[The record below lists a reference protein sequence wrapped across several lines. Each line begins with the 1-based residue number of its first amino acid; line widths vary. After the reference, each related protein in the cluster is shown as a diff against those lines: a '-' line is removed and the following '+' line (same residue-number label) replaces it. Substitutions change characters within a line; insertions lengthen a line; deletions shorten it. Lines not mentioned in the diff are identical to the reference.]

1 MNKGAY
7 KIAIFMQKRQ
17 RKRALIC
24 ILYFINLNLHKFCNT
39 ATQTD
44 NFLQIQ
50 EETTT
55 TKCQQKQYDF
65 IQADI

>member
-17 RKRALIC
+17 RKRTFIC
-24 ILYFINLNLHKFCNT
+24 ILHFINLNLRKFCN
-39 ATQTD
+39 ATTGTD

-50 EETTT
+50 EEITT